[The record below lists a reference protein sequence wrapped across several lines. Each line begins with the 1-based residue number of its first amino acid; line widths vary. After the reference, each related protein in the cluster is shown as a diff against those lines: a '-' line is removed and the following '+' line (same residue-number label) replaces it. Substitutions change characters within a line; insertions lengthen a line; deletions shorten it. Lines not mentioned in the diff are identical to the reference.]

1 MTVVI
6 DKNTDIQKLNALLL
20 KLKTGKKLKAKKYC
34 GSVKWGE
41 DALAY
46 QKKLRDEWN

>member
-6 DKNTDIQKLNALLL
+6 DKNTDVKELDKLLL

-41 DALAY
+41 DALDY
-46 QKKLRDEWN
+46 QKKLRNEWS